1 MSPFEENRPTFCQT
15 EHVRR
20 VLKYNFYPQTCI
32 NRGFV
37 RHSREASFPMFF
49 SARTH
54 RAINCIPDFRSNRA
68 IIVGNNEV
76 LFSAVPLTSP
86 RGPLSK
92 SLVRQVARS
101 EKLELRA
108 SERRSRSEFEWPL
121 HRFSPPVRD
130 PLDTRNRAIRDP
142 PGHFFR
148 IGIDKREK
156 VPQ

>member
-108 SERRSRSEFEWPL
+108 SERASDGADLSLSGRSIVFL
-121 HRFSPPVRD
+121 HRFETPSIPGIERSE
-130 PLDTRNRAIRDP
+130 TRLVTSSEL
-142 PGHFFR
+142 G
-148 IGIDKREK
+148 
-156 VPQ
+156 

>member
-37 RHSREASFPMFF
+37 RHSREVSFPMFF
-49 SARTH
+49 SARTL

-108 SERRSRSEFEWPL
+108 SDGADLSLSGRSIVFL
-121 HRFSPPVRD
+121 HRFENPSIAGIERSE
-130 PLDTRNRAIRDP
+130 TRLVTSSEL
-142 PGHFFR
+142 G
-148 IGIDKREK
+148 
-156 VPQ
+156 